1 MSRISRHQAYMGVA
15 EVMSRRSTCFRR
27 NVGAVIVEDKNIISI
42 GYNGPASGEPHCT
55 GNGCA
60 DPTKGCQRA
69 IHAEINALDRAGDGL
84 VFKTS
89 RLWSMYCTESPCAS
103 CASAIIDSPVT
114 EVFFLNQYRLTGGLD
129 MLLTNGVTVWRMTP
143 SGMIIDYRT
152 GDLVEL
158 E

>member
-69 IHAEINALDRAGDGL
+69 IHAEINALDRVTPIGHR
-84 VFKTS
+84 KT
-89 RLWSMYCTESPCAS
+89 WSMYCTESPCAS
-103 CASAIIDSPVT
+103 CASAIVNSPVS

-129 MLLTNGVTVWRMTP
+129 MLLTNGVMVWRMTP
-143 SGMIIDYRT
+143 SGMIINYRT
-152 GDLVEL
+152 GELVEL